1 MSRNA
6 SIGLLN
12 GVIRDESQPRQPNLE
27 LPYKTEHQ
35 PQKKIST
42 VKANTIFEK

>member
-35 PQKKIST
+35 PQKKYSL
-42 VKANTIFEK
+42 